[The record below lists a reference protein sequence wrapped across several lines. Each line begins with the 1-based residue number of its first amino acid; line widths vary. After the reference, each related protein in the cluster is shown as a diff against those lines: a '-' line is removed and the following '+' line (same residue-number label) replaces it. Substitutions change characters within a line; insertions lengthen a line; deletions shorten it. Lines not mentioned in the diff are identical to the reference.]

1 VRMRNEDVIELF
13 EMVNEG
19 TLVVIEA

>member
-13 EMVNEG
+13 EMVDQG
-19 TLVVIEA
+19 TPVVIEP